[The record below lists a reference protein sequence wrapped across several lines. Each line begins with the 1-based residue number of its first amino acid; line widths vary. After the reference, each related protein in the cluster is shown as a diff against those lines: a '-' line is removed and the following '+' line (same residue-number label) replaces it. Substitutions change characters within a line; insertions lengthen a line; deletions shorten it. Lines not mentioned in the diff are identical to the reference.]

1 MICLKIKVT
10 AGILDL
16 FLINFFHIQLLILFY
31 NNMLMLDY
39 SNNNNNIIPL
49 IEKQFYKLW
58 QLVNSVVGLR
68 KKNYLETEL
77 YRLLLLHVIV

>member
-39 SNNNNNIIPL
+39 SNNNNNIIPF